1 MGGIDNDVRVEIYRH
16 FLEAGVAPTYAD
28 VAGSL
33 GLEPGAVLGAFRR
46 LADDHVIVLAPGS
59 TYIWMANPFSA
70 IPTTFTV
77 RAGEREWWGNC
88 IWDAFGIAAVVGEDA
103 EVTTVCPDCGEPL
116 LVSIAGG
123 RIGHD
128 HRVVHYSVP
137 AARWWDD
144 IGDT

>member
-1 MGGIDNDVRVEIYRH
+1 MDGADDDVRVEIYRH

-33 GLEPGAVLGAFRR
+33 GLEPSDVLAIFRR

-77 RAGEREWWGNC
+77 RAAGREWWGNC
-88 IWDAFGIAAVVGEDA
+88 IWDAFGIVAMIGEDA
-103 EVTTVCPDCGEPL
+103 EVYTSCPDCGDAL
-116 LVSIAGG
+116 AVRVVGG
-123 RIGHD
+123 RVGHD